1 MDRLRLGT
9 FVMLTVFA
17 LLAAACT
24 SAGSA
29 TAPPNADGGGRL
41 SGGPTAGEAADQDP
55 DQPPT
60 SDQVADQLLMVYTG
74 SLSLEVSELRPAM
87 DQAEQL
93 IRGLGGHV
101 ASSSLEDS
109 GHGRYATVT
118 YRIPADR
125 WVEALAGLRGVGT
138 RVVTESTDSEDVTS
152 QVVDIDAR
160 IANLRASEA
169 ALQEIMNRAGTI
181 DDVLEVQRELTK
193 VRSDIESM
201 TAQRDLLANRAALAT
216 LEVTFGVPVVASS
229 VAAQGWDLGQEVD
242 NALAALV
249 RLGQGLAS
257 LAVWLLIVVVPVLIP
272 AALLLY
278 LAFRLRRRWLS
289 GHPPGAGST
298 LPPAPPPG
306 PWGTSQT

>member
-9 FVMLTVFA
+9 FVMLTAFA

-29 TAPPNADGGGRL
+29 TAPPNADGGERLGR
-41 SGGPTAGEAADQDP
+41 GPTAGEAPDQDP

-60 SDQVADQLLMVYTG
+60 SDQLADQQLIVYTG
-74 SLSLEVSELRPAM
+74 SLSLEVSELRPAI

-101 ASSSLEDS
+101 ASSSLQDS
-109 GHGRYATVT
+109 GDGRYATVT

-125 WVEALAGLRGVGT
+125 WAEALAAMRGVGT
-138 RVVTESTDSEDVTS
+138 LVVAESTDSEDVTS

-181 DDVLEVQRELTK
+181 DDVLQVQRELTE

-229 VAAQGWDLGQEVD
+229 VAARGWDLGQEVD

-257 LAVWLLIVVVPVLIP
+257 LAVWLLIVVVPVLLP
-272 AALLLY
+272 VALLLY

-289 GHPPGAGST
+289 SHPPRAGSA

-306 PWGTSQT
+306 PWGASQT